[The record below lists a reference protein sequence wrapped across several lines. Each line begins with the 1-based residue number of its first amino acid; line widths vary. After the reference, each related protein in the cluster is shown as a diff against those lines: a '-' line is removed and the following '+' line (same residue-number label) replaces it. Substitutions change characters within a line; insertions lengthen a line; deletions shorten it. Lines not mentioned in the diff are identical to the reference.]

1 EPNSQL
7 RKQQPLLCQGKVLS
21 LRNASQRSESERQVR
36 KARAESWQLLTPNTS
51 KTPRLNFI
59 NQGESVSFLKAVAE
73 FEDIDA
79 DWKEE
84 DQQMVDSPEVTQE
97 RLPGEA
103 RRGCRRLSHHG
114 SLRNEKVCSKR
125 GRTGG
130 QRRRHDC
137 HHPETFGRL
146 QQLAARPLRLLALQ
160 MRRHPAAEPV
170 RAVPGALTLDGLVI
184 GMQGALKSALLTK
197 MERRFGLDS
206 TTSSLIVSANDMV
219 FLPSVLLVSYFGS
232 LGHRPR
238 LLALSC
244 FGYGLAAL
252 LFALPYFLFGAMPLA
267 VDDPSMANLQLG
279 YACPASFTNGSTPAA
294 AEDSGLVADAVTQAR
309 TALAFFMLSG
319 FIEGISSAPFW
330 NLGVAFIDDVTG
342 DFSGVFIGLI
352 IAARLLSPTLAYQ
365 LYGKAERDAAAYRAA
380 AARLAILHPGLVVR
394 LRLRRHGRPGHQ
406 RPHGAVPKE
415 APLQR
420 GEVPAAVAGGDDEAD
435 GAERP
440 GLLCR
445 LVRRVNR
452 KRAAAAQARRAAGRL
467 SAATGRQPVE
477 KAAATFRGFFD
488 AFKRLLSNPV
498 YVCLL
503 LGNMFEFMEINCM
516 IAYMPKFLEM
526 HFRIGSGEASM
537 LTGIAGPGANVIGIL
552 ISSAIASQVNWRVPQ
567 LARYHAVVNTFGILA
582 ALIGFFFPCPPV
594 SFVGGLPE
602 NSTFVP
608 DCLAGGAPLRQS
620 PFASGCA
627 CNSSSF
633 KPLCI
638 DGLNFYSPCA
648 ANCYLSR
655 GNVSCSCAVN
665 GTAESAVTDS
675 FPLSQM
681 RQRADQLCP
690 DSCSSTVYTFLAV
703 FVLIKLV
710 RLSARSQEAVLQM
723 RCVRPKDKALGL
735 GINSFAFSTGGIW
748 VPTFVGYLFSK
759 ACLME
764 QVTESGSSCLFYDT
778 DKFRYSFVGFSTAAL
793 VPANTFFFLAWYFT
807 ERDPKY
813 TDMASRRGTI
823 ELSMAGRPG
832 RRSSASANG
841 DVPDS

>member
-1 EPNSQL
+1 MSTSQD
-7 RKQQPLLCQGKVLS
+7 
-21 LRNASQRSESERQVR
+21 
-36 KARAESWQLLTPNTS
+36 
-51 KTPRLNFI
+51 
-59 NQGESVSFLKAVAE
+59 QGESVSFLKAVAE

-97 RLPGEA
+97 PLA
-103 RRGCRRLSHHG
+103 RRS
-114 SLRNEKVCSKR
+114 
-125 GRTGG
+125 
-130 QRRRHDC
+130 QA
-137 HHPETFGRL
+137 RL
-146 QQLAARPLRLLALQ
+146 QASQPPRQPAERKSLLKADEPADKEGATTVTIRRPSGVSSNSPPGRCGFWRFKCAAIQRLNQFELFL
-160 MRRHPAAEPV
+160 V
-170 RAVPGALTLDGLVI
+170 LLTLDGLVI

-365 LYGKAERDAAAYRAA
+365 LYGKV
-380 AARLAILHPGLVVR
+380 IVR
-394 LRLRRHGRPGHQ
+394 LSETLLPTEPRQ
-406 RPHGAVPKE
+406 RASPFYIPAWWFGFVCVGTAALVISVPMALFPRKPHFN
-415 APLQR
+415 
-420 GEVPAAVAGGDDEAD
+420 GEKYRAAVAGGDDEAD